1 MKIFII
7 SFIFLYQALAM
18 TGIEVMQKV
27 EKQGQGF
34 IGSEAEMQMLLIDAH
49 GTQVERIMEA
59 SVLENIKEGDKS
71 ITAFIKPTDI
81 KGTKL
86 LTWTRVDDD
95 NKQWLYLPKFKRVKK
110 INSTNQAGSFMGS
123 EFSYEDIGG
132 QVLDKYN
139 YKVLSE
145 DKDSWMIESTP
156 KKKSGYSKLVS
167 KISKTDLIP
176 LEVKYYD
183 RRAELLK
190 ESSLSDFKTYK
201 VGKKSFL
208 MANKIEMKNLQTQKR
223 SVIKWTNR
231 KIGLKLKDNQFK
243 SSKLK

>member
-1 MKIFII
+1 
-7 SFIFLYQALAM
+7 M

-34 IGSEAEMQMLLIDAH
+34 LGSEAKMQMLLIDAH

-59 SVLENIKEGDKS
+59 SVLENVKEGDKS

-110 INSTNQAGSFMGS
+110 INSKNQAGSFMGS

-145 DKDSWMIESTP
+145 DKASWTIESTP
-156 KKKSGYSKLVS
+156 KKKSGYSKLIS

-183 RRAELLK
+183 RRSELLK
-190 ESSLSDFKTYK
+190 ESILSDFKTYK

-231 KIGLKLKDNQFK
+231 KIGLKLKDSQFK